1 VFDAVLKLDWA
12 KLMKQV
18 ADFIRFLTPSWTDKD
33 RYKWLSTLHS
43 WLVPACLLI
52 FVFVKDPVLRFIILL
67 IQVTTVLTEFFF
79 KECLITLVE
88 KEFSEETWDDVASKL
103 FDMNGWLL
111 SRPAKMTFN
120 IGINIGVFLVFVLML
135 LRESMLW
142 MIGIAGVTLPSLT
155 WIMYYF

>member
-1 VFDAVLKLDWA
+1 
-12 KLMKQV
+12 MKEV
-18 ADFIRFLTPSWTDKD
+18 AEFIRFLTPSWTDKD
-33 RYKWLSTLHS
+33 RYKWLSTVHS
-43 WLVPACLLI
+43 WLVPACLLL
-52 FVFVKDPVLRFIILL
+52 FVFVNNPVLRFTILL
-67 IQVTTVLTEFFF
+67 LQVTTVLTEFFF
-79 KECLITLVE
+79 KECLITMVE

-103 FDMNGWLL
+103 FEMNGWKL
-111 SRPAKMTFN
+111 SRPEKMTFN